1 MAAAIGRTAAV
12 EWTGKVLSD
21 VARGGGDSAGTPF
34 PRALSCQDGTMKIR
48 QALCVA
54 LAAFAVASSAEASCP
69 SAPRPWCRQFGQT
82 RVSIHAGS
90 ASFDWRGRVGPS
102 TTLGDFG
109 SPQATTGYS
118 VCAWDGDVLALAADV
133 PEAST
138 CGAAACWSAH
148 GTAGLRYRD
157 GEAAAGEVAALDLKA
172 SSKGKTKLTV
182 KGPVAGAVALPLV
195 GRLTV
200 QLLREDSELC
210 WEGVLP
216 LSSLR
221 TNDASEVR
229 GKTKFDA
236 AAPVPALAS
245 GACGGPAAGFTTGI
259 SNLDSLVH
267 DGLVRT
273 FRVHVPPSYEDATPA
288 PVVFLL
294 HGGFG
299 SGAQVEASSRMLEV
313 AAAEGFVVV
322 SPDGVAG
329 PGGVRTWNGGSCCG
343 YAVDQDI
350 DDVGFVSAM
359 IDHLED
365 SLCIDRRRVFATGMS
380 NGAILAHRLACDLAG
395 RIAAVAPVAGTDN
408 TVSCDTLRPVP
419 VLSIHG
425 SADANVPYDGGLG
438 CGPSGATYRS
448 VPVTVARWRQ
458 RDDCADGATATSFV
472 GDATCSLFGKCAA
485 GSAVESCVIAEGGH
499 SWPGGEPPATSGF
512 GDCPFG
518 YQSQQFSASEQSWEF
533 FSRILPR

>member
-1 MAAAIGRTAAV
+1 MDA
-12 EWTGKVLSD
+12 ES
-21 VARGGGDSAGTPF
+21 GT
-34 PRALSCQDGTMKIR
+34 
-48 QALCVA
+48 
-54 LAAFAVASSAEASCP
+54 
-69 SAPRPWCRQFGQT
+69 
-82 RVSIHAGS
+82 
-90 ASFDWRGRVGPS
+90 FDWRGTVGPS

-109 SPQATTGYS
+109 SPQTTTGYS
-118 VCAWDGDVLALAADV
+118 VCAWDGDVPVLAVDV

-138 CGAAACWSAH
+138 CGAAACWSAQ
-148 GTAGLRYRD
+148 GSTGLRYRD
-157 GEAAAGEVAALDLKA
+157 GEAVAGEIAAVDLKA

-182 KGPVAGAVALPLV
+182 KGPVAGAVALPLG

-210 WEGVLP
+210 WEGAVP

-221 TNDASEVR
+221 TNEASEAR
-229 GKTKFDA
+229 GKVKFDA

-245 GACGGPAAGFTTGI
+245 GACGGPAAGYTAGI

-267 DGLVRT
+267 DGLPRT
-273 FRVHVPPSYEDATPA
+273 FRVYVPASYDDASPV

-299 SGAQVEASSRMLEV
+299 SGAQIETSSRMLEV
-313 AAAEGFVVV
+313 AEAEGFVVV

-329 PGGVRTWNGGSCCG
+329 AGGVRTWNGGYCCG
-343 YAVDQDI
+343 YAVEQDI

-359 IDHLED
+359 IDRLEA

-380 NGAILAHRLACDLAG
+380 NGAMLSHRLACDLGG

-408 TVSCDTLRPVP
+408 TVSCDPLRPVP

-438 CGPSGATYRS
+438 CGPSGVSYRS
-448 VPVTVARWRQ
+448 VPVTIARWQQ
-458 RDDCADGATATSFV
+458 RDDCADAATSTSLV

-485 GSAVESCVIAEGGH
+485 GAAVESCVITDGGH
-499 SWPGGEPPATSGF
+499 QWPGGEPPATSGF
-512 GDCPFG
+512 GSCPFA
-518 YQSQQFSASEQSWEF
+518 YQSQEFSASQQAWEF
-533 FSRILPR
+533 FSRMLPR